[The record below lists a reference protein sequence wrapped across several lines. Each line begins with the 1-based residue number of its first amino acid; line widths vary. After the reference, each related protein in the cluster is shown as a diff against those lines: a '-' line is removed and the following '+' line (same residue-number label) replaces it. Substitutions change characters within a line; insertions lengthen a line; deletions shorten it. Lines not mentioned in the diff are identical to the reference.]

1 MACVS
6 LFVFI
11 DSVIAAPVPPVY
23 WHTANDGLPSD
34 IQALTTAS
42 TTLYAGTWG
51 EGVYRST
58 DGGATWQAANT
69 GITLPLHIQGGLA
82 VNPVTPTQLSA
93 CPKASAAGYAGGS
106 STRQSLP

>member
-1 MACVS
+1 MQLLHSICQYLTFVGLMACAS

-11 DSVIAAPVPPVY
+11 DSVIAAPVPPIY

-58 DGGATWQAANT
+58 DHGATWQSANA

-82 VNPVTPTQLSA
+82 VNT
-93 CPKASAAGYAGGS
+93 GI
-106 STRQSLP
+106 TR